1 MSLSN
6 QALRDNMSKPKD
18 VLTSYLI
25 FICYYHYCDQS
36 SRSLFLV
43 CISFIV
49 EACVYMGFS
58 IIAVALGGII
68 TIVYSVKIFFI
79 TSYGFQNNDNY
90 RAKLAIIVIMLI
102 LDTVTYW
109 IGI

>member
-1 MSLSN
+1 
-6 QALRDNMSKPKD
+6 MSKPKD

-25 FICYYHYCDQS
+25 FIFYYHFCDQS

-68 TIVYSVKIFFI
+68 TIVYSVKIFLLPVTDSKI
-79 TSYGFQNNDNY
+79 TTTIFQSWQ
-90 RAKLAIIVIMLI
+90 LS
-102 LDTVTYW
+102 
-109 IGI
+109 